1 MKPLKPCPFCLTEGA
16 KLIELWDL
24 FDAGIVAHI
33 HCEHCGADGPSI
45 YCEVGGVDAALFR
58 ARSMW
63 NGRAEYLK
71 PPNVEFSGVPAGHSS
86 NHPAGGTS
94 AGTQG

>member
-33 HCEHCGADGPSI
+33 HCEHCGADGLSI
-45 YCEVGGVDAALFR
+45 YCEVGGVDASWR
-58 ARSMW
+58 
-63 NGRAEYLK
+63 GRGRCER
-71 PPNVEFSGVPAGHSS
+71 
-86 NHPAGGTS
+86 
-94 AGTQG
+94 QGRTLRV

>member
-1 MKPLKPCPFCLTEGA
+1 MPVCLTEGA

-45 YCEVGGVDAALFR
+45 YCEVGGVDALALARRCGTAGPNATSMSRRRWSRGRR
-58 ARSMW
+58 ACCEQD
-63 NGRAEYLK
+63 A
-71 PPNVEFSGVPAGHSS
+71 
-86 NHPAGGTS
+86 
-94 AGTQG
+94 

>member
-45 YCEVGGVDAALFR
+45 YSEVGGVDAALFR

-71 PPNVEFSGVPAGHSS
+71 TPNV
-86 NHPAGGTS
+86 GGNARREAAS
-94 AGTQG
+94 R